1 MPRSAAAPAAP
12 AGARTREGLHLLRV
26 LPLKGLHLLR
36 VLTL

>member
-1 MPRSAAAPAAP
+1 MRRSAT
-12 AGARTREGLHLLRV
+12 AGLRMRERLHLLCV